1 MQTINLWH
9 KFNIHWNKVAIFVI
23 GIFVSFQASSQLY
36 EQENLPNYDEALI
49 HYGFYLG
56 GHTANLKVRYNEAY
70 VSNQFDSLHSIIPE
84 SAPGFTVGFIF
95 NLKIAQYLDF
105 RTLPGVGLYQ
115 YTLNYNTYD
124 RAEEVTFQGR
134 KEAFYAE
141 LPLLLKYKSQ
151 RRKNFRAYMIGG
163 VKPSFEVSGKRPSEI
178 NEDVLL
184 INTFN
189 LALEIGFG
197 IDIYYELFKFSP
209 EIRFSRGLTNA
220 LFERQNSYSSP
231 INELVTN
238 SVSIYFQFQ

>member
-1 MQTINLWH
+1 MQTINFRHQLNLH
-9 KFNIHWNKVAIFVI
+9 RNKVILFILLGFI
-23 GIFVSFQASSQLY
+23 GFQAKAQYY
-36 EQENLPNYDEALI
+36 EKENLPNYDDALI

-56 GHTANLKVRYNEAY
+56 GHTANMKVRYNEDY
-70 VSNQFDSLHSIIPE
+70 LSNQFDSLHSVIPE
-84 SAPGFTVGFIF
+84 SSPGFTVGFIV
-95 NLKIAQYLDF
+95 NLRLAQYLDL

-124 RAEEVTFQGR
+124 QAEEVTFQGK

-163 VKPSFEVSGKRPSEI
+163 AKPSFEVSGKRPSEI
-178 NEDVLL
+178 KEDVLL

-189 LALEIGFG
+189 LALEVGFG
-197 IDIYYELFKFSP
+197 VDIYYELFKFSP

-220 LFERQNSYSSP
+220 LYSRQNSYSSP
-231 INELVTN
+231 LNELVTN

>member
-1 MQTINLWH
+1 MQTANFRYKLNLH
-9 KFNIHWNKVAIFVI
+9 RDKVVLFVI
-23 GIFVSFQASSQLY
+23 GLLFSFQVSAQY
-36 EQENLPNYDEALI
+36 YQQENLPNYDDQLI
-49 HYGFYLG
+49 HYGFYVG
-56 GHTANLKVRYNEAY
+56 GHTANLKVRYNEAFLT
-70 VSNQFDSLHSIIPE
+70 NEFDSLHSVIPQ
-84 SAPGFTVGFIF
+84 SSPGFTVGFIF
-95 NLKIAQYLDF
+95 NLRIAQYLDF

-124 RAEEVTFQGR
+124 QAQEITYQGK

-151 RRKNFRAYMIGG
+151 RRKNFRAYMVGG
-163 VKPSFEVSGKRPSEI
+163 AKPSFEVSGKRPSEI

-197 IDIYYELFKFSP
+197 VDIYYELFKFSP

-220 LFERQNSYSSP
+220 LFDRQNSYSSP

>member
-1 MQTINLWH
+1 MQTSNIWH
-9 KFNIHWNKVAIFVI
+9 KLNLHRNKIILFLLGTVF
-23 GIFVSFQASSQLY
+23 SFQASAQIY
-36 EQENLPNYDEALI
+36 EKENLPNYDEQLI

-70 VSNQFDSLHSIIPE
+70 LSNQFDSLHSVVPE

-95 NLKIAQYLDF
+95 NLRIAQYLDF
-105 RTLPGVGLYQ
+105 RTTPGVGLYQ

-124 RAEEVTFQGR
+124 QAEEITFQGK

-141 LPLLLKYKSQ
+141 LPILLKYKSQ
-151 RRKNFRAYMIGG
+151 RRNNFRAYMIGG

-220 LFERQNSYSSP
+220 LFDRQNSYSSP

>member
-1 MQTINLWH
+1 MQTANFRYKLNL
-9 KFNIHWNKVAIFVI
+9 HWNKIILFTLGVVFS
-23 GIFVSFQASSQLY
+23 FHVSAQQY
-36 EQENLPNYDEALI
+36 EKENLPNYDDQLI

-56 GHTANLKVRYNEAY
+56 GHTANLKVRYNEAF

-84 SAPGFTVGFIF
+84 SSPGFTVGFIV
-95 NLKIAQYLDF
+95 NLRIAQYLDL

-124 RAEEVTFQGR
+124 QAEEVTFQGK

-151 RRKNFRAYMIGG
+151 RRNNFRAYMIGG
-163 VKPSFEVSGKRPSEI
+163 AKPSFEVSGKRSSEI
-178 NEDVLL
+178 NEDILL

-209 EIRFSRGLTNA
+209 EIRFSRNK
-220 LFERQNSYSSP
+220 R
-231 INELVTN
+231 IV
-238 SVSIYFQFQ
+238 